1 MKRILFNE
9 LDTNISLEEAFD
21 FFDKYNKYKNLSPRT
36 LSYYR
41 DCLKY
46 FREILWYRPKVFRN
60 QKRDNNRLCQLFKG
74 KNKYK
79 QYIY

>member
-46 FREILWYRPKVFRN
+46 FREIL
-60 QKRDNNRLCQLFKG
+60 
-74 KNKYK
+74 
-79 QYIY
+79 